1 MDMKKKAEANKKFG
15 VLTTNMIEAAKAGD
29 PLAQILLAP
38 HVTIKKSYNV
48 MAQKYNTEKEN

>member
-15 VLTTNMIEAAKAGD
+15 ALTSNMIKAAQAGD

-38 HVTIKKSYNV
+38 HVTIKQPYNV